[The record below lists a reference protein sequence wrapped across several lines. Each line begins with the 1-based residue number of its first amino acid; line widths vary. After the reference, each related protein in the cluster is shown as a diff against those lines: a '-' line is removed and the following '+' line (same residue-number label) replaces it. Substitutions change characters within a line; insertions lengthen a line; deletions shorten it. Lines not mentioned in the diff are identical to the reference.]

1 MNSSNSIIDTEKAD
15 SVRAKLQPIVSFC
28 ELQTDR
34 SLTYNDCTMRR
45 LKSFLLIL
53 LALWLPIQAAAA
65 VTMPFCRHAT
75 EPVAAEATH
84 CHEQGMAT
92 VTATNPDCDLGCDN
106 CGLCHLA
113 SAGFLLA
120 PSDTLSLHAVSILV
134 PKLITASASH
144 IPEPPQQPPRR

>member
-1 MNSSNSIIDTEKAD
+1 
-15 SVRAKLQPIVSFC
+15 
-28 ELQTDR
+28 
-34 SLTYNDCTMRR
+34 MRR
-45 LKSFLLIL
+45 FKSYLLIL

-65 VTMPFCRHAT
+65 VTMSFCRHAP

-84 CHEQGMAT
+84 CHEQLVESVA
-92 VTATNPDCDLGCDN
+92 ASDIGCDN

-120 PSDTLSLHAVSILV
+120 PTETFPLLVAGILV
-134 PKLITASASH
+134 PQPTTASASH